1 MTPPEDAIKAYV
13 RDTLSDPDQGAH
25 TYDHTLR
32 VHRIAL
38 ELGEPLGAN
47 MRILGAAAL
56 FHDIGRPR
64 EVETGESHAVL
75 SGEMCRGILKELD
88 YSDTEIEE
96 VVSAIRTH
104 RFSEGLIPTTL
115 EGEILSDA
123 DKLDAMGAIGVF
135 RAIAQAQKTGV
146 GIAGF
151 LRHAEEKLLKLRN
164 LMYTKPAREMAEK
177 RHIVLESFVEELRD
191 ESSNLV

>member
-1 MTPPEDAIKAYV
+1 MTPPEDAIKAFV
-13 RDTLSDPDQGAH
+13 KEILSGPEQGAH

-32 VHRIAL
+32 VHRISL
-38 ELGEPLGAN
+38 TLGEALGAN

-64 EVETGESHAVL
+64 EAETGTSHAVL
-75 SGEMCRGILKELD
+75 SGEMCRGVLQELEYTD
-88 YSDTEIEE
+88 VEIEE
-96 VVSAIRTH
+96 IVSAIRTH
-104 RFSEGLIPTTL
+104 RFSEGLTPTSI

-135 RAIAQAQKTGV
+135 RAIAQSQKTGV

-151 LRHAEEKLLKLRN
+151 LHHADEKLLKLRD
-164 LMYTKPAREMAEK
+164 LMYTEPARKMAEK
-177 RHIVLESFVEELRD
+177 RHRVLESYVDELRI
-191 ESSNLV
+191 ESSHPV